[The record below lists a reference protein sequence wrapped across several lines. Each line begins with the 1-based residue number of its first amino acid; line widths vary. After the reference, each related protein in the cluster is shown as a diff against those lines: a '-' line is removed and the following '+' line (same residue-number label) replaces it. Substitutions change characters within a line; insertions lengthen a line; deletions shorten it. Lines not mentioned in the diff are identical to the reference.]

1 MTIFDVCGMIKHM
14 NEQYNLWILD
24 PKKIDNLKITDI
36 PEYQNSVHT
45 LVAILVDNPTYND
58 DGTVNRKAFL
68 LERGTSEDGYPTSRG
83 EYRDIQIDPD
93 TRQSKI
99 LPKKNL
105 RKK

>member
-1 MTIFDVCGMIKHM
+1 MSPEEVGD
-14 NEQYNLWILD
+14 
-24 PKKIDNLKITDI
+24 LKITDI

-45 LVAILVDNPTYND
+45 LIAILVDNPTHNK

-93 TRQSKI
+93 TRRYKI

-105 RKK
+105 RKR

>member
-1 MTIFDVCGMIKHM
+1 MIKHI

-93 TRQSKI
+93 IRRCI
-99 LPKKNL
+99 LLPKKNL

>member
-1 MTIFDVCGMIKHM
+1 M

-68 LERGTSEDGYPTSRG
+68 LERETSEDGYPTSRG

-93 TRQSKI
+93 IRRCI
-99 LPKKNL
+99 LLPKKNL

>member
-1 MTIFDVCGMIKHM
+1 MIKRM

-58 DGTVNRKAFL
+58 DGTVKRKAFL

-93 TRQSKI
+93 TRRCI
-99 LPKKNL
+99 LPSKKNSC
-105 RKK
+105 KK

>member
-1 MTIFDVCGMIKHM
+1 MD
-14 NEQYNLWILD
+14 EQYRLRIMSPEEVGD
-24 PKKIDNLKITDI
+24 LKITDI

-45 LVAILVDNPTYND
+45 LIAILVDNPTHNK

-93 TRQSKI
+93 TRRYKI

-105 RKK
+105 RKR

>member
-1 MTIFDVCGMIKHM
+1 MTIFDVCGMIKRM

-45 LVAILVDNPTYND
+45 LVATLVDNPTYND

-68 LERGTSEDGYPTSRG
+68 L
-83 EYRDIQIDPD
+83 
-93 TRQSKI
+93 
-99 LPKKNL
+99 
-105 RKK
+105 